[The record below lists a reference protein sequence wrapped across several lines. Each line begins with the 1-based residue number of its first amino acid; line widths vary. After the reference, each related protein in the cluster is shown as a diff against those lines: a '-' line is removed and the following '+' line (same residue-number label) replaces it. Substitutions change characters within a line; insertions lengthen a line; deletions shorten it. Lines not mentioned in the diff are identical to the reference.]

1 MFFFHSTE
9 KEKEIAKS
17 QQRTEEI
24 FALPCLRMDLK
35 TKHVQGEAL
44 PTPDDPKPIVDCTF
58 VTGELE
64 ADAKKLNWHKIGLLL
79 KIHRFWP
86 ILMKFGQND

>member
-1 MFFFHSTE
+1 MNIFRRFRIRE
-9 KEKEIAKS
+9 KHVMNSLIAKS

-35 TKHVQGEAL
+35 TKHVQGEGL

-58 VTGELE
+58 VTGNY
-64 ADAKKLNWHKIGLLL
+64 DRVICK
-79 KIHRFWP
+79 
-86 ILMKFGQND
+86 GQEISE

>member
-1 MFFFHSTE
+1 MKKKSFLRPRCKIAVKNRRFRIRE
-9 KEKEIAKS
+9 KHAMNSLIAKS

-35 TKHVQGEAL
+35 TKHVQGEGL

-58 VTGELE
+58 VTGNYE
-64 ADAKKLNWHKIGLLL
+64 
-79 KIHRFWP
+79 
-86 ILMKFGQND
+86 

>member
-1 MFFFHSTE
+1 MFVFFHSTE

-58 VTGELE
+58 VTGELVCRL
-64 ADAKKLNWHKIGLLL
+64 AGFCFSLHFI
-79 KIHRFWP
+79 
-86 ILMKFGQND
+86 